1 MTCPVNSG
9 LKSQLKQA
17 QLAGDGT
24 YPWVEK
30 FHGKN
35 LLNQKRIKND
45 KTRKYD
51 LKSSF
56 SREGEGKKMGF

>member
-1 MTCPVNSG
+1 M
-9 LKSQLKQA
+9 KSLSEEALHIFGMKIFSKQA

-24 YPWVEK
+24 YPWGEK

-45 KTRKYD
+45 KSRKYNKWLD
-51 LKSSF
+51 DN
-56 SREGEGKKMGF
+56 